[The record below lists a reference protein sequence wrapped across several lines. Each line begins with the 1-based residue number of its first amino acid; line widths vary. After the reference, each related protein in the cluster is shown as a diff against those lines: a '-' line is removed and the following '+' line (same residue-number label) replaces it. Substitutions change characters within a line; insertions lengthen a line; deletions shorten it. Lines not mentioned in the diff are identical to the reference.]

1 MLIWR
6 SYLFSIQL
14 LNSMK
19 SVAVYCGSSSGN
31 QEAYTQQAQ
40 AMGREL
46 ARRGLTLVYGGG
58 RVGLMGTIADAVLA
72 AGGRVIGVIPR
83 FLADKELAHR
93 DCTELHVVDTMHQR
107 KLLMAD
113 LADGFVAMPGG
124 FGTLEELFEVLTWG
138 QLGLHGKPVALL
150 NTLGFYD
157 TLLAL
162 LDHMRAEGFL
172 RPENRAQLLQ
182 HADAAALLNA
192 MAEYQPAKVEKWLTP
207 EKS

>member
-1 MLIWR
+1 
-6 SYLFSIQL
+6 
-14 LNSMK
+14 MK

-31 QEAYTQQAQ
+31 QEIYTQQAQ
-40 AMGREL
+40 EMGREL

-58 RVGLMGTIADAVLA
+58 CVGLMGTIADAVLA
-72 AGGRVIGVIPR
+72 EGGKVIGVIPS
-83 FLADKELAHR
+83 FLADKELAHQG
-93 DCTELHVVDTMHQR
+93 CTELHVVETMHQR

-138 QLGLHGKPVALL
+138 QLGLHGKPVGLL
-150 NTLGFYD
+150 NTHCFYD

-162 LDHMRAEGFL
+162 LDHMSAEAFL
-172 RPENRAQLLQ
+172 RQENRSQVLQ
-182 HADAAALLNA
+182 NVSPAALLDA
-192 MAEYQPAKVEKWLTP
+192 MKAYQPARLEKWLTP

>member
-1 MLIWR
+1 
-6 SYLFSIQL
+6 
-14 LNSMK
+14 MK

-31 QEAYTQQAQ
+31 KEEYTQQAQ

-58 RVGLMGTIADAVLA
+58 CVGLMGIIADAVLA
-72 AGGRVIGVIPR
+72 EGGRVIGVIPK
-83 FLADKELAHR
+83 FLADKEVAHR
-93 DCTELHVVDTMHQR
+93 HCTELHVVETMHQR

-138 QLGLHGKPVALL
+138 QLGLHGKPVGLL

-157 TLLAL
+157 ALLGL
-162 LDHMRAEGFL
+162 LDHMSAEAFL
-172 RPENRAQLLQ
+172 RRENREQVLQ
-182 HADAAALLNA
+182 NTDAAALLDA
-192 MAEYQPAKVEKWLTP
+192 MAGYQPLRLEKWLTP
-207 EKS
+207 ETT

>member
-1 MLIWR
+1 
-6 SYLFSIQL
+6 
-14 LNSMK
+14 MK

-31 QEAYTQQAQ
+31 QEIYTRQAEE
-40 AMGREL
+40 MGREL

-58 RVGLMGTIADAVLA
+58 CVGLMGTIADAVLA
-72 AGGRVIGVIPR
+72 AGGRVIGVIPQ
-83 FLADKELAHR
+83 FLADKEVAHR
-93 DCTELHVVDTMHQR
+93 GCTELHVVETMHQR

-138 QLGLHGKPVALL
+138 QLGLHGKPVGVL
-150 NTLGFYD
+150 NTRGFYD

-162 LDHMRAEGFL
+162 LDHMSAEAFL
-172 RPENRAQLLQ
+172 RKENRDQVLQ
-182 HADAAALLNA
+182 NASPAALLDA
-192 MAEYQPAKVEKWLTP
+192 MQDYQPARLAKWLTP